1 MKNYLLILLTF
12 FSNSSFLLS
21 IALAGVLMIGCAAQ
35 EEVVKLNQQIDD
47 ISAQSQG
54 GNDSSKFQLEAPAT
68 ATAPA
73 TAAPATAAPPPEW
86 TLIYESSDSKSK
98 YYANILKINANKKFS
113 KLRLWTIEDFKLLQE
128 VASYKYLSVKSF
140 TEFDCKNSKLR
151 IMGYSL
157 YEDNMAKGKIIFS
170 KGTPFEWQKINK
182 DTMNEK
188 YLDIACRES
197 GLS

>member
-1 MKNYLLILLTF
+1 MKYYLIFLFVFIPNL
-12 FSNSSFLLS
+12 SF
-21 IALAGVLMIGCAAQ
+21 A
-35 EEVVKLNQQIDD
+35 
-47 ISAQSQG
+47 
-54 GNDSSKFQLEAPAT
+54 
-68 ATAPA
+68 
-73 TAAPATAAPPPEW
+73 EW
-86 TLIYESSDSKSK
+86 TLIYESSDSRSK
-98 YYANILKINANKKFS
+98 YYVNLLDIKVNKKLS
-113 KLRLWTIEDFKLLQE
+113 KLRLWTIEDFNLLQE

-140 TEFDCKNSKLR
+140 TEFDCKNSKIR

-157 YEDNMAKGKIIFS
+157 YEENMAKGEIIFS

>member
-1 MKNYLLILLTF
+1 MKYYLILLF
-12 FSNSSFLLS
+12 VFVSNLSF
-21 IALAGVLMIGCAAQ
+21 A
-35 EEVVKLNQQIDD
+35 
-47 ISAQSQG
+47 
-54 GNDSSKFQLEAPAT
+54 
-68 ATAPA
+68 
-73 TAAPATAAPPPEW
+73 EW
-86 TLIYESSDSKSK
+86 TLIYESSDARAK
-98 YYANILKINANKKFS
+98 YYANILEIKKNKKFS
-113 KLRLWTIEDFKLLQE
+113 KLRLWTIEDFNLIQE
-128 VASYKYLSVKSF
+128 VAIYKYLSVKSF

>member
-1 MKNYLLILLTF
+1 MKYYLIFLFVFIPNL
-12 FSNSSFLLS
+12 SF
-21 IALAGVLMIGCAAQ
+21 A
-35 EEVVKLNQQIDD
+35 
-47 ISAQSQG
+47 
-54 GNDSSKFQLEAPAT
+54 
-68 ATAPA
+68 
-73 TAAPATAAPPPEW
+73 EW
-86 TLIYESSDSKSK
+86 TLIYESSDSRSK
-98 YYANILKINANKKFS
+98 YYANLLDIKVNKKFS
-113 KLRLWTIEDFKLLQE
+113 TLRLWTIEDFNLLQE

-140 TEFDCKNSKLR
+140 TEFDCKNSKIR

-157 YEDNMAKGKIIFS
+157 YEKNMAKGEIILS

>member
-1 MKNYLLILLTF
+1 MKYYLIFLFVFIPNL
-12 FSNSSFLLS
+12 SF
-21 IALAGVLMIGCAAQ
+21 A
-35 EEVVKLNQQIDD
+35 
-47 ISAQSQG
+47 
-54 GNDSSKFQLEAPAT
+54 
-68 ATAPA
+68 
-73 TAAPATAAPPPEW
+73 EW
-86 TLIYESSDSKSK
+86 TLIYQSSDSRSR
-98 YYANILKINANKKFS
+98 YYANLLDIKVDKKFS
-113 KLRLWTIEDFKLLQE
+113 KLRLWTIADFNLLQE

-140 TEFDCKNSKLR
+140 TEFDCKNSKIR

-157 YEDNMAKGKIIFS
+157 YEENMAKGEIIFS